1 MMSRLLSL
9 VTLLPSARHGAQ
21 AYSRHQQ
28 LLAAVTRPLTTN
40 TATASTTTTTAAAL
54 AWPTEANISPRHP
67 RGSRARRTLATVA
80 ADASSSGGPDTDDVT
95 EKSADDASS
104 SSARR
109 FLIGNSGNDV
119 QRLQCTSPQI
129 LRQGLFETSALPHVC
144 VAGESNA
151 GKSSL
156 INHLLAK
163 KGLAKASSVAGKT
176 RSVDMMLVNEQ
187 VVVTDLPGLPSRDH
201 QVSGMWETAW
211 RPLVLDYLRRCEGLR
226 CMLYV
231 HDVRWKVSGLVRD
244 FLDEVRDECGVPVLL
259 VLSKDDRLGAELE
272 RKRPAGQGG
281 ARDDAEAAAE
291 RVARLRGEEIAQRER
306 YLARIRRGLDFDGVH
321 LHYSVDS
328 DKAASRK
335 ARRRLLRYIESMA
348 AAGSREECRQM
359 LDDIAATRRR
369 D

>member
-1 MMSRLLSL
+1 M
-9 VTLLPSARHGAQ
+9 ADGGQH
-21 AYSRHQQ
+21 
-28 LLAAVTRPLTTN
+28 LA
-40 TATASTTTTTAAAL
+40 
-54 AWPTEANISPRHP
+54 SPP
-67 RGSRARRTLATVA
+67 PPPARARALATVA
-80 ADASSSGGPDTDDVT
+80 ADATSGGPATGDVT
-95 EKSADDASS
+95 EESTDDASS

-211 RPLVLDYLRRCEGLR
+211 RPLVLDYLRRCDGLR

-272 RKRPAGQGG
+272 RKRPAG
-281 ARDDAEAAAE
+281 
-291 RVARLRGEEIAQRER
+291 
-306 YLARIRRGLDFDGVH
+306 RR
-321 LHYSVDS
+321 
-328 DKAASRK
+328 RR
-335 ARRRLLRYIESMA
+335 ARRR
-348 AAGSREECRQM
+348 GSRRRARGAPARRG
-359 LDDIAATRRR
+359 DRAARALPRAHPAR
-369 D
+369 PRL